1 MRNLEIKNNAS
12 LAPCGK
18 ERQSGRCLLP
28 ESGADAP
35 TVLSAVYTDST
46 PAKNRQADVPQYGR
60 SMIEMLG
67 VLAIIGVLSVGGIAG
82 YSKAM
87 TKYRI
92 NKTIE
97 QITLIAGNIRAFW
110 GSQKNFLG
118 VYCSGYFCNSGGCQG
133 QQSNSS
139 GNYEKAYNGCP
150 IVKKAKI
157 FPEEMLTLSDDDKR
171 ITAITNPF
179 GYPTTLDIIDKS
191 VVGDHKAFAIVP
203 YIGYNIEACIELM
216 TQDWSDANVKAFELF
231 NGKSYLYFK
240 TPVSIDLAAAK
251 CSEIIAST
259 TDGSKVKGYPYIS
272 FSFDIDLNG
281 SYWSSQTWQN

>member
-12 LAPCGK
+12 LATCGR

-87 TKYRI
+87 MKYRI

-97 QITLIAGNIRAFW
+97 QITLIAGNVRTFFS
-110 GSQKNFLG
+110 SQKNYDDLSTN
-118 VYCSGYFCNSGGCQG
+118 V
-133 QQSNSS
+133 
-139 GNYEKAYNGCP
+139 
-150 IVKKAKI
+150 IKKAKLV
-157 FPEEMLTLSDDDKR
+157 PDEMWNEDK
-171 ITAITNPF
+171 TALVNAF
-179 GYPTTLDIIDKS
+179 GTGVEVGSSNGFDKS
-191 VVGDHKAFAIVP
+191 FQILYHSPISP
-203 YIGYNIEACIELM
+203 EACIELV
-216 TQDWSDANVKAFELF
+216 TQDWSSVNINVIYLGTQKQKYLLPPISLDDAVTYCE
-231 NGKSYLYFK
+231 
-240 TPVSIDLAAAK
+240 
-251 CSEIIAST
+251 
-259 TDGSKVKGYPYIS
+259 
-272 FSFDIDLNG
+272 DIDNEHAYGITFYVDVDLNDG
-281 SYWSSQTWQN
+281 LTKHTLGLE